1 MAQAKQKPATYL
13 ASNETKLT
21 EPEVRI
27 CQWLAKQRHSSNRSG
42 GVADGKIGPQSCE
55 ETDLE
60 GICGEFAFC
69 KALNLYPDMSISP
82 RKGSHDVFAFGKT
95 IDVKTTKYKTG
106 KLLARHSK
114 NETPSELYVL
124 VVGQCP
130 SYKIA
135 GWCSGSDLIKDS
147 NLLDLGYGKTYGL
160 EQSALK
166 PVEKIKE
173 CF

>member
-1 MAQAKQKPATYL
+1 MSLLSKKIT
-13 ASNETKLT
+13 LT
-21 EPEVRI
+21 DSEIKI

-42 GVADGKIGPQSCE
+42 GVIDGKIGPQSCE

-106 KLLARHSK
+106 KLLARQSK
-114 NETPSELYVL
+114 NETPSDVYVL
-124 VVGQCP
+124 IVGERPDYNIVGC
-130 SYKIA
+130 
-135 GWCSGSDLIKDS
+135 CSSADLIQDK
-147 NLLDLGYGKTYGL
+147 NLIDLGYGKTYGL
-160 EQSALK
+160 EQRVLK
-166 PVEKIKE
+166 PIESFIK
-173 CF
+173 

>member
-1 MAQAKQKPATYL
+1 
-13 ASNETKLT
+13 
-21 EPEVRI
+21 
-27 CQWLAKQRHSSNRSG
+27 
-42 GVADGKIGPQSCE
+42 
-55 ETDLE
+55 
-60 GICGEFAFC
+60 
-69 KALNLYPDMSISP
+69 MSISP

-106 KLLARHSK
+106 KLLARQSK
-114 NETPSELYVL
+114 NESPSEIYVL
-124 VVGQCP
+124 IVGQCP